1 MIRALI
7 LVLALLCCAASPASA
22 QSSSLAAAERGSARV
37 VLIMDT
43 MQGQYLFGTGS
54 GFVVAPHLVVTN
66 AHVVAPMLQY
76 GGMTI
81 AVILPEAKEPTRAE
95 IAYYSGSQDYALLRF
110 GGPSPEPLTL
120 SAVEPHAGDPIVS
133 LGYPDVDDLER
144 PAIELIRPT
153 PPSRTSGAIASLRD
167 RAPTGQ
173 PIPTINHEAAISS
186 GSSGGPLLDA
196 CGRVIGVNTWHAR
209 GERTFEGRGV
219 ATRAEQLI
227 EFLREAGLRPNVTT
241 ERCLTAV
248 ERAEK
253 ERDTAI
259 AALELRNR
267 EISAKLEGAERLS
280 RLTLTALIGGGIFF
294 ALALAALAVALFAV
308 RRRAGNGAPTPP
320 AFASVEPSLSAAT
333 APSADSAPPTSGPG
347 AALANAPLRS
357 GWRGFGPKAL
367 AIAGGAAAA
376 ALLVPLTIQA
386 LNVGRNEPAGGLSA
400 KLAGLQQCR
409 FDVGA
414 SATQDEDTSFT
425 IDTQACVNGRTPY
438 APTHDGRALQ
448 RVMLHERDGAIE
460 VLTLS
465 PATGELRR
473 EQFTLADSERES
485 AAEAARTTPAPNS
498 CSAAAREQVA
508 RRNAALMRYAAGAPA
523 QRVVWRCK
531 RRT

>member
-1 MIRALI
+1 MIRALFFA
-7 LVLALLCCAASPASA
+7 LGLLCCAAPTASA
-22 QSSSLAAAERGSARV
+22 QSSSVAAAERGSARV

-43 MQGQYLFGTGS
+43 MQGQYLYGTGS

-120 SAVEPHAGDPIVS
+120 SAVEPQAGDPIVS

-153 PPSRTSGAIASLRD
+153 APSRTSGAIASLRD

-227 EFLREAGLRPNVTT
+227 DFLREAGLRPNVTT

-253 ERDTAI
+253 DRDTAI

-294 ALALAALAVALFAV
+294 ALALAALAAALFAV
-308 RRRAGNGAPTPP
+308 RRRA
-320 AFASVEPSLSAAT
+320 EPSAATPAPASAEPIQSAAT
-333 APSADSAPPTSGPG
+333 ASAAEPGLATSGSS
-347 AALANAPLRS
+347 AALAEAPLRS
-357 GWRGFGPKAL
+357 GWRGFGPKGL

-386 LNVGRNEPAGGLSA
+386 LNVSRNEPSGGLSA
-400 KLAGLQQCR
+400 ELAGQQQCR

-414 SATQDEDTSFT
+414 SATRDEDTSFT

-473 EQFTLADSERES
+473 EQFTLPDSARES
-485 AAEAARTTPAPNS
+485 AAEAARGAPAPNS

-508 RRNAALMRYAAGAPA
+508 RRNAALMRYAAGDPA